1 MQILVALLVLALLVA
16 GGACLWL
23 LRERW
28 RLAGAARR
36 AAREGAFEIS
46 REMVAAAGAGPDEV
60 SAMLV
65 ALGFPSDGP
74 GRHRAAK
81 PSRAAAVR

>member
-1 MQILVALLVLALLVA
+1 MTSAAYAACGYQVV
-16 GGACLWL
+16 GARAVRVDRL
-23 LRERW
+23 E

-36 AAREGAFEIS
+36 AAREGAFEVS
-46 REMVAAAGAGPDEV
+46 REMLAAAGAGADEV

-65 ALGFPSDGP
+65 ALGFPSDGA